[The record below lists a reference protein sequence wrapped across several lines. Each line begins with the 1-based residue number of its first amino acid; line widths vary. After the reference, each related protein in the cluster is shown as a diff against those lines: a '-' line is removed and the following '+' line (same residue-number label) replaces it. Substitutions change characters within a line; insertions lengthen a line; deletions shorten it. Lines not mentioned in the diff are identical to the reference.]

1 MSIRW
6 KTRTVALCAL
16 VLGLFTG
23 AMLSALVAQG
33 TLADAQPAVTVQSE
47 KTCYVD
53 FVKVLKE
60 DSLLL
65 NEQIEIYQDA
75 RFRQRDLAAKFDKQ
89 LKVKQEAIKNEPP
102 KTEKYAK
109 LMEEIIQINATY
121 TKERYDIELDMQ
133 KDVNDEAKKRFNAL
147 RKYAIEIA
155 EKHGATQILVIST
168 DSFDKM
174 DFSDMQKAL
183 MLSPVLHYT
192 AGYDITKELKD
203 RADLDKCN
211 FECDKAFAINA
222 AGAEIPKMPEDK
234 VKNPDRIDYEIALG
248 AKLTLRGEFSD
259 LNKTT
264 SKRELIAASAVVP
277 YWDLKGMES
286 GDIKTLP
293 NVDAEYTAP
302 AEMPKSAPATGL
314 IVEIEVAPDKARA
327 KSKVIRIRILPPPPK
342 DK

>member
-1 MSIRW
+1 MSNRW
-6 KTRTVALCAL
+6 KSRTVALCAL

-23 AMLSALVAQG
+23 ATLSALVAQG
-33 TLADAQPAVTVQSE
+33 TMADAQPAVTVQPE

-89 LKVKQEAIKNEPP
+89 LKAKQDAIKNEPP
-102 KTEKYAK
+102 KSEKYAK
-109 LMEEIIQINATY
+109 LMEEIIQVNATY

-133 KDVNDEAKKRFNAL
+133 KDVNEAAKKRFNAL

-155 EKHGATQILVIST
+155 EKHGATQVLVIST

-192 AGYDITKELKD
+192 AGYDITAELKAK
-203 RADLDKCN
+203 ADLDKCN
-211 FECDKAFAINA
+211 HEAEKVYAVDA
-222 AGAEIPKMPEDK
+222 AGKEVPKLPEDK
-234 VKNPDRIDYEIALG
+234 VTNPDRIDYEVALG
-248 AKLTLRGEFSD
+248 ATLKLKADFSD
-259 LNKTT
+259 IDKTT
-264 SKRELIAASAVVP
+264 AKRGPVAAKAVSPV
-277 YWDLKGMES
+277 WELKGVDTGEL
-286 GDIKTLP
+286 KTLP
-293 NVDAEYTAP
+293 DGDGAEYTAP
-302 AEMPKSAPATGL
+302 KEMPKGAPATGL

-327 KSKVIRIRILPPPPK
+327 KSKVLRVRIQPAK